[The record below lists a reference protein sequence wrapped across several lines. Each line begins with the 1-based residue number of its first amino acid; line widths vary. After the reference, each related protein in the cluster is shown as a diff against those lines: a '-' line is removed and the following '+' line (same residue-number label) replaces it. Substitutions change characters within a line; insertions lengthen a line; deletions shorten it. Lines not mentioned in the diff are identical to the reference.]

1 MEKLSDSSAAALE
14 AAVRDA
20 LASYADDPEEGEAL
34 TDFYIH
40 IDPATGTME
49 VTDDDDR
56 VLGTASIPEWAGTQ
70 DKGEERERG
79 YKRGLGR
86 MLHRLR
92 DEGALENVAIV
103 RPYSFVLTD
112 DRRETLAELMLV
124 DDDILSCDEEL
135 MTGLDRE
142 LDEFLES
149 LMKE

>member
-1 MEKLSDSSAAALE
+1 MSDSSAAALE

-20 LASYADDPEEGEAL
+20 LASYAGDPEEREAL

-40 IDPATGTME
+40 IDPVTGTME

-70 DKGEERERG
+70 AKGEECERS

-86 MLHRLR
+86 VLHRLR